1 MSNVAKAKAG
11 YQNYKRSSMRNLHE
25 AYQTFSDKKYR
36 AWEYCEKLC
45 NEKNGND
52 LRVASRNRTYFTA
65 GFTFEDEDG
74 NTRYMHIAPTY
85 DQDIIITKAG
95 E

>member
-11 YQNYKRSSMRNLHE
+11 YQNYKRSSMRNLH
-25 AYQTFSDKKYR
+25 
-36 AWEYCEKLC
+36 
-45 NEKNGND
+45 
-52 LRVASRNRTYFTA
+52 
-65 GFTFEDEDG
+65 EDEDG